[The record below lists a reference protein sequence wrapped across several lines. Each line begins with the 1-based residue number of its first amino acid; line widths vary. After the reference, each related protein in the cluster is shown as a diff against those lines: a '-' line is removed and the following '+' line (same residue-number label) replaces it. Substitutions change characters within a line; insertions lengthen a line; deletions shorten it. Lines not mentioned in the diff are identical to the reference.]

1 MIVDKGERS
10 RVAACDPASTRKMP
24 GVRCL
29 IVTAEDYGYWP
40 TYDEGILEVARRG
53 AVDSVSAMVAS
64 ERCDPKPLLETGV
77 EVGLHLE
84 LPGWGGGPLSRGKR
98 AGPGD
103 RAWALALLERQLAM
117 FEDLFGRSPAYL
129 DGHHHCH
136 AAPGLAGAIARA
148 AGARGLPLRSIGAN
162 HRRTLRCFGVPA
174 PDRLVGRLSPDQPA
188 LPDELWPVVSGEAVL
203 PAGVTEW
210 MTHPG
215 YPDPASGSGYDAGR
229 EEDLELL
236 LELGDREA
244 WAARGTARRTHAE
257 AFDEGASLRFA

>member
-1 MIVDKGERS
+1 
-10 RVAACDPASTRKMP
+10 MP
-24 GVRCL
+24 DVRCL

-40 TYDEGILEVARRG
+40 SYDEGILEVARAG
-53 AVDSVSAMVAS
+53 AVDSVSALVA
-64 ERCDPKPLLETGV
+64 RQGGDPKPLLEAGV
-77 EVGLHLE
+77 EIGLHLE
-84 LPGWGGGPLSRGKR
+84 LSGWGGGPLSRGRR

-103 RAWALALLERQLAM
+103 RDRALAILERQLAQ
-117 FEDLFGRSPAYL
+117 FEDLFGRQPAHL

-136 AAPGLAGAIARA
+136 AAPGLAAAIARVA
-148 AGARGLPLRSIGAN
+148 RERGLPSRSIDAN
-162 HRRTLRCFGVPA
+162 HRRTLRCLGVAA
-174 PDRLVGRLSPDQPA
+174 PDRLVGRLFPHAPA
-188 LPDELWPVVSGEAVL
+188 LPEELRPVVRGEAKM

-244 WAARGTARRTHAE
+244 WAARGIARRTHAE
-257 AFDEGASLRFA
+257 AFDEGASLRLA